1 MNGRTQKISIQ
12 ETCPQKNRTASE
24 GYVGGQTFLWITE
37 NNLTD
42 TNQLGDG
49 LLELIVSP
57 SNLNK
62 AYLQVKRNKGSGG
75 VDKMEVESLKD
86 YLVTHKDKLIASI
99 LKGTYRPNPVRR
111 VLIPKDNGQKRQLGI
126 PTVIDR
132 CIQQA
137 IAQVLSLIHI

>member
-24 GYVGGQTFLWITE
+24 GYVGGQTYLWITE

-99 LKGTYRPNPVRR
+99 LKGTYS
-111 VLIPKDNGQKRQLGI
+111 QRQWTKATTGY
-126 PTVIDR
+126 PYSYR
-132 CIQQA
+132 
-137 IAQVLSLIHI
+137 